1 MITLNRPVMGEAEER
16 AVVGVL
22 RSGQIAMGSQ
32 VEELEHAWAEMCNV
46 KHAVAVSSGTAALH
60 LSLLAHHIGAGD
72 EVITTPFSFIA
83 TANAILGVG
92 ARPVFVDID
101 PHTYNIDPHLVGKAI
116 TKRTKAVL
124 PVHLYGAPCLGLEGL
139 PVPVIED
146 ACQAVGAPVGK
157 LGTACY
163 SLYATKNITC
173 GEGGIITTNDDDIA
187 RRVRLLRNQGQRARY
202 DYAGMGINYRL
213 TDLQAAIALA
223 QLDRLGEWT
232 RARRENAA
240 YLNRELDNPGVWLPD
255 NVPGHCWH
263 QYAVRCVD
271 REWWQDRFTKAGIE
285 TAVYYPVP
293 LHWISHVR
301 EAVGYAYC
309 PQAERAAE
317 EVLSLPVH
325 PGLSDED
332 LRAIVRAVNG

>member
-1 MITLNRPVMGEAEER
+1 MGEAEEQ
-16 AVVGVL
+16 AVLAVL
-22 RSGQIAMGSQ
+22 RSGHIAMGPQ
-32 VEELEHAWAEMCNV
+32 VELLERRWAEMCNV
-46 KHAVAVSSGTAALH
+46 RHAIAVSSGTAALH
-60 LSLLAHHIGAGD
+60 LALLAHHIGAGD

-101 PHTYNIDPHLVGKAI
+101 PCTYNIDPHLVGKAI

-124 PVHLYGAPCLGLEGL
+124 PVHLYGAPCQGLEGL
-139 PVPVIED
+139 HVPVIED

-173 GEGGIITTNDDDIA
+173 GEGGMITTDDDDVA
-187 RRVRLLRNQGQRARY
+187 RRARLLRNQGQRARY
-202 DYAGMGINYRL
+202 DYACLGINYRL
-213 TDLQAAIALA
+213 TDLQAAIALC
-223 QLDRLGEWT
+223 QLDKLGEWT
-232 RARRENAA
+232 RARRENAR
-240 YLNRELDNPGVWLPD
+240 YLSKELDSPGMWLPD
-255 NVPGHCWH
+255 AVPGHVYH
-263 QYAVRCVD
+263 QYTVRCID
-271 REWWQDRFTKAGIE
+271 RAWWQDRFAKAGIE
-285 TAVYYPVP
+285 TAAYYPVP
-293 LHWISHVR
+293 LHWIPHIR
-301 EAVGYAYC
+301 DAVGYAYC

-332 LRAIVRAVNG
+332 LRAIVKAVNG